1 MTKFIKKLCLILA
14 LMMIPVGFAACKD
27 KEDTDT
33 STPETP
39 TTAPEITYSITEEVA
54 NNLIDSSVVL
64 FEDAIDSINKSGIL
78 SDGVNPGTAL
88 TTPDLFDH
96 VYNAKLFKDECPD
109 KKVKLNNIY
118 AFRLGGENKYNYFKV
133 YNDEN
138 TKLYIDYINND
149 SYEYQYIGYE
159 YFLTNNVIQKINVS
173 YFYKE
178 SNSLNYSLFGNL
190 YLDFEN
196 SCFEVYSGK
205 VFEHTENFI
214 KTKMNS
220 ENIESVTSWSYSYYE
235 KYDFG
240 TTKDYYCD
248 FVASGCVQEVRDTI
262 DALDIAKGYR
272 LYKEYQD
279 LADYEIGTQLNKQ
292 TNYIGNITNNFRAI
306 YVYRDNKFE
315 KSI

>member
-1 MTKFIKKLCLILA
+1 M
-14 LMMIPVGFAACKD
+14 
-27 KEDTDT
+27 
-33 STPETP
+33 
-39 TTAPEITYSITEEVA
+39 
-54 NNLIDSSVVL
+54 
-64 FEDAIDSINKSGIL
+64 
-78 SDGVNPGTAL
+78 
-88 TTPDLFDH
+88 
-96 VYNAKLFKDECPD
+96 
-109 KKVKLNNIY
+109 
-118 AFRLGGENKYNYFKV
+118 
-133 YNDEN
+133 
-138 TKLYIDYINND
+138 
-149 SYEYQYIGYE
+149 
-159 YFLTNNVIQKINVS
+159 
-173 YFYKE
+173 
-178 SNSLNYSLFGNL
+178 FGNL

-205 VFEHTENFI
+205 VFEYTENFI

-272 LYKEYQD
+272 MYKEYQD